1 MKRVF
6 TSLALFLI
14 FSQSAFTQEDMKNYL
29 PEGAK
34 ARIGKGYIYDMAFSP
49 DNTQL
54 AVASSIGIWL
64 YDTRTGQE
72 LDLLIGHTSAVT
84 SVAFSPEG
92 RTLASGSDDGTGH
105 IWDARTRKRTA
116 VLTGHTGRISAVA
129 FSPDGNIL
137 ASSSYDQTIRLWDS
151 HTGKPTATL
160 TGHKGRVSSVA
171 FSPEGRTLASGGRDE
186 FIRFWD
192 VKTGALLR
200 TIAGHVYNV
209 SGVIFSPDGEKLASY
224 GYNDAKINLW
234 DAKTGEYLM
243 TLEPDYESITSASMY
258 IYSIAFFP
266 DSKSIVY
273 SSSDGT
279 LRIWDVDRNEEKRTF
294 GGNGDSLRVSVSP
307 NGKTLATYNDSD
319 RTIRILESATGL
331 PLQTIPGH
339 TGEIVRFI
347 MYASHGRTLACLSRP
362 GDFQLWDL
370 NTNTLIKS
378 FDVELSRV
386 SCAAYSPD
394 NVTFA
399 CGDETSTLAIF
410 EADTGKRNHTI
421 TDAHGDRVY
430 AVAFSSDGSILA
442 SCGRDEVIHLWNVG
456 TGDLNGTLVGHEQNV
471 RDLTFSPS
479 GEILASASDDGTIRL
494 WNVSTGKTV
503 KTITAFGGM
512 NKLIFSPSGD
522 ILVSSARNDSIRFW
536 DISTGEQLRA
546 ITPPQATHFI
556 AFSPDGRTLASAHP
570 TEINLWDAETG
581 ELVKTWTG
589 HTDSIYPIAF
599 SPDGKTLIS
608 GSYDRTMIFWEIKP

>member
-6 TSLALFLI
+6 SSLALLLV
-14 FSQSAFTQEDMKNYL
+14 FSSYAFTQQHLKNYL

-34 ARIGKGYIYDMAFSP
+34 VRIGKGYVYDLAFSP
-49 DNTQL
+49 DRTKL
-54 AVASSIGIWL
+54 AVASAIGIWI
-64 YDTRTGQE
+64 YDARTGQE
-72 LDLLIGHTSAVT
+72 LDLLVGHTAAVS

-92 RTLASGSDDGTGH
+92 RTLASGSDDGTGR
-105 IWDARTRKRTA
+105 IWNVRTRKLTA
-116 VLTGHTGRISAVA
+116 VFTGHTGRVSSVA
-129 FSPDGNIL
+129 FSPDGNMF
-137 ASSSYDQTIRLWDS
+137 ASSSYDRTIRLWDS
-151 HTGKPTATL
+151 HTGKLTATL

-171 FSPEGRTLASGGRDE
+171 FSPDGSTLASGGWDE

-224 GYNDAKINLW
+224 SYYDAKINLW
-234 DAKTGEYLM
+234 DAKSGEYLM
-243 TLEPDYESITSASMY
+243 TLEPDYKSITSASMH

-273 SSSDGT
+273 GSSDGT
-279 LRIWDVDRNEEKRTF
+279 LRIWDIDRKQEKMTF
-294 GGNGDSLRVSVSP
+294 GGNGDSTRVSVSP
-307 NGKTLATYNDSD
+307 NGETLATYHSDS
-319 RTIRILESATGL
+319 TIRILESATGM
-331 PLQTIPGH
+331 PLQTVNGH
-339 TGEIVRFI
+339 TGETVRFI
-347 MYASHGRTLACLSRP
+347 MYASHGRTLTCLSMQ
-362 GDFQLWDL
+362 GDFRLWDL

-378 FDVELSRV
+378 FDVELNRV
-386 SCAAYSPD
+386 LCAAYSPD

-399 CGDETSTLAIF
+399 CGDQTSTLTIF
-410 EADTGKRNHTI
+410 DADTGERNHTI
-421 TDAHGDRVY
+421 TDAHANRVN

-442 SCGRDEVIHLWNVG
+442 SCGQDEVIHLWNVG

-479 GEILASASDDGTIRL
+479 GEILASASGDSTIRL

-536 DISTGEQLRA
+536 DVSTGEHLRA

-556 AFSPDGRTLASAHP
+556 AFSPDGRTLASSHP

-589 HTDSIYPIAF
+589 HTGSIYPIAF

-608 GSYDRTMIFWEIKP
+608 GSYDSTMIFWEIKP